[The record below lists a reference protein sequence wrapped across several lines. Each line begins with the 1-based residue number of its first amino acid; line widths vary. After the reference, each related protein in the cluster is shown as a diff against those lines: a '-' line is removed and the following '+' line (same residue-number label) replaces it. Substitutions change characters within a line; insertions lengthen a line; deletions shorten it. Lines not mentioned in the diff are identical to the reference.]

1 MTASAMSCQEFRR
14 EVDAVYPE
22 PLSLSR
28 LHRGPVAAAALAVE
42 VHPAT
47 MRRQQRRVQHREVPG
62 VVGRYRTQPVTFDEI
77 KEVDEEVVDEEVGA
91 TDAALLSEE
100 DVMQQKFYKL
110 RQRHRSQRA
119 AARRAPLRPSA
130 SHEEADADAPPPP
143 AGQPPTAAD
152 L

>member
-1 MTASAMSCQEFRR
+1 MDVC
-14 EVDAVYPE
+14 
-22 PLSLSR
+22 
-28 LHRGPVAAAALAVE
+28 AA
-42 VHPAT
+42 
-47 MRRQQRRVQHREVPG
+47 Q
-62 VVGRYRTQPVTFDEI
+62 
-77 KEVDEEVVDEEVGA
+77 EVDEEVVDEEVGA

-130 SHEEADADAPPPP
+130 SHEEADADADAPPPP